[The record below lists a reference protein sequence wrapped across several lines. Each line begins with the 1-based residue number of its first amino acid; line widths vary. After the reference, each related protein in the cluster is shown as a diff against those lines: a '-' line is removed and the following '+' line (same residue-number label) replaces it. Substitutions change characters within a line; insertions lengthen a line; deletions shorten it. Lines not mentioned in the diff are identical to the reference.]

1 MSKSTFDRLDTLIL
15 LGGITALTAISIDM
29 FLPALGVIARD
40 FDIPLNRSAALTG
53 AYFLAFAIGQL
64 FWGLFSDAFGRRLA
78 LRISLSGFLLASGAC
93 ALAPSFTILL
103 AARFAQGLMGGAP
116 VIVRAM
122 VRDVSSGKR
131 AAALMTILAAVLS
144 IGSLLAP
151 VIGSG
156 LLVLFSWRALF
167 VTLIVLVSAFLVLIT
182 FAVEETLEKPRP
194 ERFSL
199 GFLLQS
205 IRFLFTSR
213 AFLAPTLTGSLSVGG
228 FSSIGAIGAITVEAQ
243 YGVAPESFGALF
255 AIGAIF
261 GTAGMLT
268 VGRLLKTKS
277 IVFVASL
284 SLALLSVAVVF
295 HLALLTFSPSLPVFW
310 AGVCLYILAFGMIF
324 PPAVAAAVEPA
335 PEMPGFATA
344 VMGAAQMICAAVAAA
359 VASSLY
365 DGTPAAISTTLVIFG
380 TLSVTAFVIGRLR
393 A

>member
-78 LRISLSGFLLASGAC
+78 LRISLSGFLLASVAC

-213 AFLAPTLTGSLSVGG
+213 AFLAPTLTGSLSFGG

-295 HLALLTFSPSLPVFW
+295 HLALLPFSPRLPVFW

-324 PPAVAAAVEPA
+324 PPAVAAAV
-335 PEMPGFATA
+335 
-344 VMGAAQMICAAVAAA
+344 
-359 VASSLY
+359 
-365 DGTPAAISTTLVIFG
+365 
-380 TLSVTAFVIGRLR
+380 
-393 A
+393 